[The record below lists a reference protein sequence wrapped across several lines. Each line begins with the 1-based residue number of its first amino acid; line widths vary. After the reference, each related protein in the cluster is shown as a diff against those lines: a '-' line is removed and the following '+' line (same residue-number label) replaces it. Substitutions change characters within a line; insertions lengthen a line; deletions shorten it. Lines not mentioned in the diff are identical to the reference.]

1 MPVYE
6 YQCQSCKRIIE
17 KIQKFSDPPLTKCEK
32 CGGSLQKILSPSA
45 LVFKGSGFYITDYTK
60 KKTEKEK
67 PDTGK
72 DQPTTSKD
80 KESSPK
86 TKESSTTPASTPSS
100 TPSSSNNS
108 SSSNSSSS
116 SKDGTSKDSKS

>member
-1 MPVYE
+1 VPVYE

-32 CGGSLQKILSPSA
+32 CGGLLKKILSAPA
-45 LVFKGSGFYITDYTK
+45 LVFKGSGFYITDYAK
-60 KKTEKEK
+60 KKPEKEK
-67 PDTGK
+67 PAAGK
-72 DQPTTSKD
+72 DQPSTPKD

-86 TKESSTTPASTPSS
+86 AMESSGTSTT
-100 TPSSSNNS
+100 TPSSSPSSSSSS

-116 SKDGTSKDSKS
+116 KDEK